1 MQTRTW
7 KGKKRTWKKPRR
19 SRLCAEISRERENAR
34 EGIREFNLK
43 AEGVNCESKGRFSG
57 ERKAL
62 LKHEAVA
69 GSFAVGN
76 WEGD

>member
-7 KGKKRTWKKPRR
+7 KSKKRAWLKLRR
-19 SRLCAEISRERENAR
+19 SRLCAKIPRERENAR

-43 AEGVNCESKGRFSG
+43 AEGVNCESKGRFSWK
-57 ERKAL
+57 RKAL
-62 LKHEAVA
+62 LKLEAVA